1 LKGRLIVDLTD
12 LANEL
17 VLVGKEQFPEASQ
30 EQHDVLRDYI
40 LYDGFTRHLV
50 WSGVQEL
57 YGATRE
63 QANRFTDVLWDFPAY
78 NV

>member
-1 LKGRLIVDLTD
+1 MDLTD
-12 LANEL
+12 LANEM
-17 VLVGKEQFPEASQ
+17 VLVGQELFPDASQ
-30 EQHDVLRDYI
+30 EQHDALRDYI
-40 LYDGFTRHLV
+40 LYEGFTRHLI
-50 WSGVQEL
+50 WSGIQEL